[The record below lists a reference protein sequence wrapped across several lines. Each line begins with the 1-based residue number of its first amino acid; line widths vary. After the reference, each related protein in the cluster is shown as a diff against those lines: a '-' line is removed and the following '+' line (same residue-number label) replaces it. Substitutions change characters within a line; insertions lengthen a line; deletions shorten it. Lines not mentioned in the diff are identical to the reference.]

1 MSGVGRGWGLWVQAG
16 GQEMEVDHGLRWLPP
31 SMSVIR
37 REQEQKKHRAAAAD
51 DDRDE

>member
-1 MSGVGRGWGLWVQAG
+1 MQAG

-37 REQEQKKHRAAAAD
+37 REQEQKKAPAPLPLMMTVMRKMAEPRGD
-51 DDRDE
+51 LI